1 MQIKRAI
8 AARNN
13 FTAYN
18 VFLNDGLNY
27 DFSLVRHSQALTY
40 GICLNELGERLVHKF
55 EGREH
60 SGGKFNEIALDHQSK
75 KIRMIRWEAS
85 PWVHYK

>member
-1 MQIKRAI
+1 MVQIKRAI
-8 AARNN
+8 VARNC
-13 FTAYN
+13 FTTCN
-18 VFLNDGLNY
+18 GFHNDGLNY
-27 DFSLVRHSQALTY
+27 DFSLIRRSQALTY

-75 KIRMIRWEAS
+75 KIRMIR
-85 PWVHYK
+85 